1 MVDQRVCD
9 VEQLVSELE
18 CPAGRDLWPP
28 FLRSAMWHSKL
39 CHMAKPR
46 PVALVARKSADV
58 AELWSRVQSGRREGH
73 YYVAL
78 FGLRRYDAIHV
89 VEQIK
94 RGLSYAAF
102 ERFQRNTE
110 LSYHLLARIVGVPQR
125 TLARRKDAGRFEPDE
140 SDRLARI
147 SRVFARAIVLF
158 EGDSENAREW
168 LTSPVR
174 GLGGRTPIE
183 FASTDVGAIEVEN
196 LIGRLEYG
204 IPS

>member
-1 MVDQRVCD
+1 
-9 VEQLVSELE
+9 
-18 CPAGRDLWPP
+18 
-28 FLRSAMWHSKL
+28 MWHDKL
-39 CHMAKPR
+39 CHMAKLTPL
-46 PVALVARKSADV
+46 ALVVPKSADV
-58 AELWSRVQSGRREGH
+58 AELWKRVQSGHREGH

-78 FGLRRYDAIHV
+78 FGLRRYDPIHV
-89 VEQIK
+89 VEQIQ

-110 LSYHLLARIVGVPQR
+110 LSYHLLAKIVEIPQR

-147 SRVFARAIVLF
+147 SRVFARAIELF
-158 EGDSENAREW
+158 EGNAEDAREW
-168 LTSPVR
+168 LTSSVR

-183 FASTDVGAIEVEN
+183 FASTDVGAIEVDN